1 MVAPK
6 TVGVVGLGLI
16 GARWAVVFAH
26 AGIDVIAYD
35 PSAERWRDFEAT
47 APALFADLA
56 SLMPAAVERGSIT
69 FVDKLD
75 ERFATVDFVQEN
87 APERVDLKQQLLS
100 EIERVV
106 AADVVIASSSS
117 ALLVSDFQSSCT
129 NPERIVLGHPFNP
142 AHLMPLVEIVG
153 GRQTEAWAVERARAV
168 YEAIGK
174 KPVVMTREVTGHI
187 ALRLMG
193 AMWRE
198 AFFLINQGVAT
209 AEDIDRAFC
218 YGPGPK
224 WTLQG
229 SFVSNHL
236 GAGGIE
242 EFLVKY
248 GPTYQA
254 IWQSLGDADLDEK
267 TRGSVIEQTLKIVGN
282 RSDDSLREQR
292 DSGLIDILK
301 TQIKDGAL

>member
-1 MVAPK
+1 
-6 TVGVVGLGLI
+6 
-16 GARWAVVFAH
+16 
-26 AGIDVIAYD
+26 
-35 PSAERWRDFEAT
+35 
-47 APALFADLA
+47 
-56 SLMPAAVERGSIT
+56 
-69 FVDKLD
+69 
-75 ERFATVDFVQEN
+75 
-87 APERVDLKQQLLS
+87 
-100 EIERVV
+100 
-106 AADVVIASSSS
+106 
-117 ALLVSDFQSSCT
+117 
-129 NPERIVLGHPFNP
+129 
-142 AHLMPLVEIVG
+142 
-153 GRQTEAWAVERARAV
+153 
-168 YEAIGK
+168 
-174 KPVVMTREVTGHI
+174 MTREVTGHI

-198 AFFLINQGVAT
+198 AFFLINEGIAT

-254 IWQSLGDADLDEK
+254 IWKTLGDADLTDQ
-267 TRGSVIEQTLKIVGN
+267 TRKAVIEQTLEIVGS
-282 RSDDSLREQR
+282 RSDDSLRPQR

-301 TQIKDGAL
+301 TQIRDGAL

>member
-1 MVAPK
+1 MSAPK
-6 TVGVVGLGLI
+6 TIGIVGLGLI
-16 GARWAVVFAH
+16 GARWTAVFAH

-35 PSAERWRDFEAT
+35 PSAERWREFEEA
-47 APALFADLA
+47 APSLFADLA
-56 SLMPAAVERGSIT
+56 FLMPGAARRGSIT
-69 FVDKLD
+69 FVEALD
-75 ERFATVDFVQEN
+75 ERFAPVEFVQEN
-87 APERVDLKQQLLS
+87 APERLELKQQLLPQ
-100 EIERVV
+100 IEKVV
-106 AADVVIASSSS
+106 GDRVVIASSSS
-117 ALLVSDFQSSCT
+117 ALLVSDFQQACSR
-129 NPERIVLGHPFNP
+129 PERIVLGHPFNP

-153 GRQTEAWAVERARAV
+153 GRRTAPWAVEQARAV
-168 YEAIGK
+168 YDAIGK

-198 AFFLINQGVAT
+198 AFYLINEGIAT

-229 SFVSNHL
+229 SFISNHL

-254 IWQSLGDADLDEK
+254 IWKTLGDADLDEK
-267 TRGSVIEQTLKIVGN
+267 TRKAVIRQTLDLVGG
-282 RSDDSLREQR
+282 RSEDDLRAQR
-292 DSGLIDILK
+292 DRGLIEILK
-301 TQIKDGAL
+301 TQQADGAL